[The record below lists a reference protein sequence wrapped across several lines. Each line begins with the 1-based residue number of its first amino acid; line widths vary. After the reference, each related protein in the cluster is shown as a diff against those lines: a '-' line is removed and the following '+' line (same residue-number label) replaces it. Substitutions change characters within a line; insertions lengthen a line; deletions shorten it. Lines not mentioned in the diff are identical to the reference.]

1 MSTGDLSDSFQ
12 HREERRSSTRYVFRA
27 DIEIYWGSRI
37 VWGQVLNIS
46 RYGMFIQLPEN
57 PPVHAEFQANL
68 ALNAPLR
75 VICKVC
81 RTVSNYGVGV
91 AIAIQ
96 EQRNRERFDALLFA
110 LAQGA
115 DREGATVPVPAV
127 EESVRAVSA
136 TAGASK

>member
-1 MSTGDLSDSFQ
+1 MSAAKVTDSFPHQ
-12 HREERRSSTRYVFRA
+12 EDRRSSTRYVFRA

-75 VICKVC
+75 VSCKVC

-91 AIAIQ
+91 TIAIQ
-96 EQRNRERFDALLFA
+96 EPRNRERFDALLFA

-115 DREGATVPVPAV
+115 DREGATAPLPRS
-127 EESVRAVSA
+127 EESARAVGA
-136 TAGASK
+136 AAGGVK